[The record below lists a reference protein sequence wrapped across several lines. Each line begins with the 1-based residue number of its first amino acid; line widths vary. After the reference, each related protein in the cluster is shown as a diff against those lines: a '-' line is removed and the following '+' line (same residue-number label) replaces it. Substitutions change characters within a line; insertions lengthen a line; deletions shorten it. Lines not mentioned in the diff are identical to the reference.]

1 MAPPHASRAVAVSD
15 QPPDSLPPGED
26 FAPREPEESPLAWR
40 PPWLRET
47 PAPDELEIRG
57 PSEERA
63 EVLRAL
69 LESPQ
74 EQARSRKFLSAA
86 APFLWMVLL
95 GATVTAGIGVVAR
108 TSVPATVLGWLP
120 AVPLQETSEPAVA
133 SQGDTTA
140 AGAVTAPSQELQA
153 EPVGEDAEGE
163 SARVP
168 SLVSSSRDDG
178 EVEPAPTRSGQASG
192 GVDIRTSAP
201 GVWVEIEGVAQ
212 GRAPLRVSKLAAG
225 PYVLRVTRPEGS
237 VAQTIYVVGGE
248 ITRIHVP
255 GVQKGSS
262 AKVGTILATAS
273 EPMPETSSFSAMPS
287 SRIELPVFVLDDPPV
302 IPTGDTEPGGRA
314 ANEER
319 ASPPEAVN
327 ERLPPIP
334 APFPRPDGAR
344 IVLDLTID
352 ASGRVQNINVR
363 RSDDHSV
370 NATVVSAA
378 RQWRYRPATRNGV
391 AVPSVRTVDIPL
403 SVK

>member
-1 MAPPHASRAVAVSD
+1 MSD
-15 QPPDSLPPGED
+15 QPPDPLPPGED
-26 FAPREPEESPLAWR
+26 LARREPHESPPVWR

-47 PAPDELEIRG
+47 PTPDDIEIRG

-63 EVLRAL
+63 EALRAL
-69 LESPQ
+69 LEFPA
-74 EQARSRKFLSAA
+74 EQSRSRTFFIAA
-86 APFLWMVLL
+86 SPFIWMMML
-95 GATVTAGIGVVAR
+95 GAVVTAGIGVVAR
-108 TSVPATVLGWLP
+108 TSMPASVLQWLP
-120 AVPLQETSEPAVA
+120 DMPLRDVSEPTVVAQAEADATEAAAMTPPGRAMPAVA
-133 SQGDTTA
+133 DGRDTEAETAQGPAQT
-140 AGAVTAPSQELQA
+140 
-153 EPVGEDAEGE
+153 
-163 SARVP
+163 
-168 SLVSSSRDDG
+168 SSPRDDG
-178 EVEPAPTRSGQASG
+178 EAESSDRGADPSSG
-192 GVDIRTSAP
+192 GIDVRTSAP

-212 GRAPLRVSKLAAG
+212 GRAPLRVSKLLAG

-248 ITRIHVP
+248 VTRIHVP
-255 GVQKGSS
+255 GAQRSQTGPV
-262 AKVGTILATAS
+262 LATVS
-273 EPMPETSSFSAMPS
+273 ESMPESSTFAAMPS

-302 IPTGDTEPGGRA
+302 IPTGDTEPAGDTGSA
-314 ANEER
+314 ER
-319 ASPPEAVN
+319 ASSPPEPVN

-352 ASGRVQNINVR
+352 AGGRVQTINVR

-391 AVPSVRTVDIPL
+391 SVPSVRTVDIPL